1 MGWRLCTKK
10 DSYYWTFPAAQ
21 IRSSRNGRKK
31 TPLDSQYWDIK
42 IDHSC
47 NGSRNKK
54 ESQNTGPELLPW
66 FLVNPPKNHGNH
78 RGFSIPKQETFF
90 QLEKST
96 ASPKVFA
103 SSPCLLQQIDVSRSH
118 LLCLLRSKKNNR
130 YGRWRENG
138 SKLQMS
144 TKSFPRFKDLSGCR
158 TKFTFWMNVAYMIC
172 FFSNRAL
179 QYYFIHGDLLQKS
192 SLHKLPEKH
201 SLRTAEIPLWASF
214 FTAMIWTKQTYTS

>member
-10 DSYYWTFPAAQ
+10 DSYYWTFLAAQ

-118 LLCLLRSKKNNR
+118 LLCLLRSKKKQPIRSMTWKWIQIANVQF
-130 YGRWRENG
+130 EVF
-138 SKLQMS
+138 S
-144 TKSFPRFKDLSGCR
+144 T
-158 TKFTFWMNVAYMIC
+158 V
-172 FFSNRAL
+172 
-179 QYYFIHGDLLQKS
+179 
-192 SLHKLPEKH
+192 
-201 SLRTAEIPLWASF
+201 
-214 FTAMIWTKQTYTS
+214 